1 MKKVKQSHSR
11 ILIITT
17 IYTDINF
24 TVNQQRMQH
33 QKINVKQMGPDV
45 RKRTWGIGR
54 KKWYELTA
62 AVHSTNVPVILVGG
76 VQDIV

>member
-1 MKKVKQSHSR
+1 
-11 ILIITT
+11 
-17 IYTDINF
+17 
-24 TVNQQRMQH
+24 
-33 QKINVKQMGPDV
+33 MGPDV